1 MNAPMTAADVDAQA
15 ELEIAAFEAG
25 ETAAA
30 AAAATTTVQPDAPEP
45 QAAQPAD
52 TQQPNTATQ
61 ASNTEQKPEGAQLQG
76 EQQQGEQPA
85 TEQTKP
91 EDLQALAEIA
101 QGNAKPADPLQLLQF
116 RGEAPQDYKSQRA
129 ALMSEKAQ
137 AMKKLMEGEIDPDAH
152 AAIEA
157 DVLDKLEDLTA
168 ARIRAETL
176 ASATAQVQEIS
187 QQQVINNLVAKAK
200 AAGEVDYAAD
210 ATARVQWDAAL
221 SALQADPG
229 NAQKPFAELADMAHK
244 TVALLRGVAKP
255 QQTPPS
261 QTATQQAAAPKP
273 APTRTPPETPVT
285 LSGLPNAGSAGEQT
299 VDAVLSNLTGPEFE
313 AAFDALPD
321 AKKQQ
326 FFKQR

>member
-1 MNAPMTAADVDAQA
+1 MPPEVMTAADVDAQA
-15 ELEIAAFEAG
+15 ELEIAAFEVGA
-25 ETAAA
+25 TAA
-30 AAAATTTVQPDAPEP
+30 AAAATTTVQPDAPEL
-45 QAAQPAD
+45 QAEQPAD
-52 TQQPNTATQ
+52 TQQPDATTQ
-61 ASNTEQKPEGAQLQG
+61 TGDTEQKPEGTQPQG

-85 TEQTKP
+85 AEPTKP

-101 QGNAKPADPLQLLQF
+101 QGDAKPADPLQLLQF
-116 RGEAPQDYKSQRA
+116 KGEAPQDYKAQKA
-129 ALMSEKAQ
+129 ALMAQ
-137 AMKKLMEGEIDPDAH
+137 ESTAFKQLMDGTIDADAY
-152 AAIEA
+152 AAIKAE
-157 DVLDKLEDLTA
+157 VSDKLEDLTA

-200 AAGEVDYAAD
+200 AAGEVDYQAD

-221 SALQADPG
+221 SALQADPS
-229 NAQKPFAELADMAHK
+229 NAQKPFAELAEMAHK

-255 QQTPPS
+255 QQTPPP

-285 LSGLPNAGSAGEQT
+285 LSGLPNAGSASEQT
-299 VDAVLSNLTGPEFE
+299 VDAVLSSLSGPEFE